1 MRYPRLLP
9 ALLSCLFL
17 VPSLPLQAV
26 INQLPATTVEE
37 AQPKSYKEHV
47 HWARRMSLDVRVTQ
61 NLNPI
66 SKQVVLVPDAAT
78 FLDEL
83 SRWSTKARWPIL
95 YDDDMYAPMFIR
107 AYEPLA
113 VFRRSSIGSL
123 PNDHEQRRALI
134 DRAIA
139 NSWRMEH
146 GFGTTAKEVFD
157 ERSFHPLG
165 AVFTSLKDPAWPA
178 AAVLA
183 AARGQYLFYLEGDLG
198 KPGDV
203 LSGPRTKA
211 LMDQIDAMLKSTGTP
226 YTTVGDRLNFL
237 TICRS
242 MSARTDIDIGGELP
256 DHLPREI
263 LNGPKAI
270 TDVLGRH
277 ADGTRFAFTGW
288 ILGGQ
293 RSSLYAAMCSFFL
306 NRTSVWLGDSYEH
319 ESNPTAYAM
328 AQTEA
333 MFKYDGYTTT
343 LHENLD
349 LTTFQDAVATGLD
362 ADQIYL
368 NSGGNADFFDLG
380 TSRAS
385 PYEVPIL
392 DRPAFLYLIH
402 SWSMKRPD
410 DPESIGGRWLRN
422 GAYAVYGSSHEPLL
436 SGFRPAYEVARRIVS
451 NIPLGPSVRMW
462 EGEAPLAVAWR
473 INLFGDPMMLSGG
486 PSKSKRSQTG
496 INGHGAENLV
506 EATQKALELALENP
520 GDEQFAKA
528 IKLMVLTNLDGLAM
542 DLWHRA
548 VKDKGA
554 GPASAKAALGS
565 LFRRG
570 DRDGFMLAWTMLAKP
585 TSRDRDMLWSLM
597 GPTLGPDT
605 DAETARIMSAAIR
618 PRYPAGDLHRLAPV
632 LARTEGDRQV
642 VVRINQLEATAVNR
656 REKKG
661 LEQLRTIYSG
671 R

>member
-1 MRYPRLLP
+1 MRCPRLLP
-9 ALLSCLFL
+9 ALLTGLFL
-17 VPSLPLQAV
+17 VSSLPLQAS

-37 AQPKSYKEHV
+37 AKGKPYKEHV

-66 SKQVVLVPDAAT
+66 SRQVVLVPDAAT

-95 YDDDMYAPMFIR
+95 YDDGIYAPMFIR

-113 VFRRSSIGSL
+113 VFRRTSVGSL
-123 PNDHEQRRALI
+123 PDDLEKRRGLI

-139 NSWRMEH
+139 NAWRLKN
-146 GFGTTAKEVFD
+146 GFGTTMQEVYD

-178 AAVLA
+178 AAALA
-183 AARGQYLFYLEGDLG
+183 ASRGQYLFYLDDDLG

-211 LMDQIDAMLKSTGTP
+211 LMDQIESKLKSTGTP
-226 YTTVGDRLNFL
+226 YATVGDRLDFL

-242 MSARTDIDIGGELP
+242 MAARTDYDIGGELP

-277 ADGTRFAFTGW
+277 PDGTRFAFTGW

-293 RSSLYAAMCSFFL
+293 RTSLYAAMCSFFL
-306 NRTSVWLGDSYEH
+306 TRTSVWLGDSYEH
-319 ESNPTAYAM
+319 NPDRDAYAM
-328 AQTEA
+328 LATEA
-333 MFKYDGYTTT
+333 MFKHDGYQVT
-343 LHENLD
+343 LHEHLD
-349 LTTFQDAVATGLD
+349 LATFQEAVATGID
-362 ADQIYL
+362 ADQVYL
-368 NSGGNADFFDLG
+368 NSGGNADYFDLG
-380 TSRAS
+380 TNRAS

-402 SWSMKRPD
+402 SWSMKQPD
-410 DPESIGGRWLRN
+410 NPESIGGRWLRN

-436 SGFRPAYEVARRIVS
+436 SGFRPAYEVSRRIIS

-462 EGEAPLAVAWR
+462 EGEAPLSVAWR
-473 INLFGDPMMLSGG
+473 VNLFGDPMMLSGG
-486 PSKSKRSQTG
+486 PSVSNRSLTG
-496 INGHGAENLV
+496 INGHGETNLV
-506 EATQKALELALENP
+506 ELVQPAMNNAVDNPSDERFAEALELME
-520 GDEQFAKA
+520 F
-528 IKLMVLTNLDGLAM
+528 TNLDGLAM

-548 VKDKGA
+548 IKDKAA
-554 GPASAKAALGS
+554 GPASARIALGP
-565 LFRRG
+565 LFRKG
-570 DRDGFMLAWTMLAKP
+570 DHEGFMQAWSRLEKP
-585 TSRDRDMLWSLM
+585 TGRDRDMLWSLM

-605 DAETARIMSAAIR
+605 DAETARIMSSAIR
-618 PRYPAGDLHRLAPV
+618 TRYPSGDLRRLAPV
-632 LARTEGDRQV
+632 LARIDGDQQV
-642 VVRINQLEATAVNR
+642 VSMIDQLEETAANR
-656 REKKG
+656 REKKA
-661 LEQLRTIYSG
+661 LVQLRELYSS